1 MKRKPIVFS
10 DVHRYMEQLER
21 VKKYLLEHT
30 NDLENEI
37 DEAYN
42 TLTFNL
48 WGCISGGSSKMRVD
62 RVRRID
68 IPDVSYRCRRG
79 ECLFI
84 DKKGVLWVLRG

>member
-42 TLTFNL
+42 TLNL
-48 WGCISGGSSKMRVD
+48 QLVGLYK
-62 RVRRID
+62 RRQ
-68 IPDVSYRCRRG
+68 
-79 ECLFI
+79 F
-84 DKKGVLWVLRG
+84 